1 MYKKYDLKAG
11 NARYVQLHEKDGDI
25 LQIRGLDSD
34 ELD

>member
-1 MYKKYDLKAG
+1 MYKKYELNAG
-11 NARYVQLHEKDGDI
+11 NGRHVQLHEKDGNI